1 MANMNMA
8 KVSTLFRKG
17 YLLAGVIMAA
27 NMFVVNEV
35 KAMEQIRRR
44 NNPINESTII
54 EDNDENAS

>member
-1 MANMNMA
+1 MANMN
-8 KVSTLFRKG
+8 TLFRKG

>member
-1 MANMNMA
+1 MASLNMA
-8 KVSTLFRKG
+8 KVNTLFRKG

>member
-1 MANMNMA
+1 MANMNA
-8 KVSTLFRKG
+8 LFRKG